1 MEAKKEDDET
11 SGNGGEVNL
20 AYQLSD
26 SDPHDHDQEWPSFK
40 EKLAR
45 FNSRDWCY
53 KTIFWITD
61 FATTKLRFL
70 YD

>member
-45 FNSRDWCY
+45 FNSRD
-53 KTIFWITD
+53 
-61 FATTKLRFL
+61 
-70 YD
+70 